1 MMSTLQMSEAFMIG
15 TSFCMLP
22 VISLNGAKIGDG
34 KVGKIYKKLL
44 KSWGTKNQTDIV
56 EQINN
61 WDKKTKS
68 TNNKLTS
75 YTFK

>member
-1 MMSTLQMSEAFMIG
+1 MIG

-22 VISLNGAKIGDG
+22 VSSLNGAKIGDG

-44 KSWGTKNQTDIV
+44 KNCGVENQTDIV
-56 EQINN
+56 EQIKN

-68 TNNKLTS
+68 INNKLTP